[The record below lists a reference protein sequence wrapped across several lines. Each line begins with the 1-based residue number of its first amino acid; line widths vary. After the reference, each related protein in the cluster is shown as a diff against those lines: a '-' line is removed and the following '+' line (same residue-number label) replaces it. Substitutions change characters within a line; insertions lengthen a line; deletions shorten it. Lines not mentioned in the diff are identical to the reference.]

1 MSPSLQFPLEPIVSD
16 ADLPVID
23 LSKFPQELD
32 DEELS
37 HLGDHP
43 MLAKIREA
51 CIEWGFF
58 RLVNHGISVEL
69 LDKAQ
74 NVSRGLLSMPIE
86 AKERAMTTCNPYDSY
101 HRKDNFETFSL
112 LYSCKSESL
121 EQMCLKLW
129 PEGNPSFCE
138 TMVTYDLCASNLAQ
152 KISKIIVA
160 SLGLDAV
167 ALYRSHFEKCISRLR
182 LNGYSSHQKSIG
194 EEILESNADPG
205 CLTILYQD
213 DGGGLEIRSREGK
226 WFHVKPVSHSF
237 VVNLGDSLKAWTN
250 GRYRSAEHRVVWK
263 GWMDRMS
270 IAFFTSFPME
280 TEIWAPEELVD
291 NNNPRRYKPF
301 LLSQLLHEVAHGQE
315 DREKATALER
325 IFVKS
330 TRY

>member
-16 ADLPVID
+16 VDLPVID

-43 MLAKIREA
+43 MLAKLREA

-58 RLVNHGISVEL
+58 RLVNHGISLEL

-74 NVSRGLLSMPIE
+74 NVSRGLLPMPTE
-86 AKERAMTTCNPYDSY
+86 AKERATTSNPFDSY

-112 LYSCKSESL
+112 LDSCKSESL
-121 EQMCLKLW
+121 EQMCLKIW
-129 PEGNPSFCE
+129 PEGNHSFSE
-138 TMVTYDLCASNLAQ
+138 TMVAYDLCASNLAQ

-167 ALYRSHFEKCISRLR
+167 ALYRSHFGKRISRLR

-194 EEILESNADPG
+194 EETLGSHADPG

-213 DGGGLEIRSREGK
+213 DVEGLEIRSQEGK
-226 WFHVKPVSHSF
+226 WFSVKPVSHSF
-237 VVNLGDSLKAWTN
+237 VVNLGDSLKAWSN

-270 IAFFTSFPME
+270 IGFFTSFPME
-280 TEIWAPEELVD
+280 TEIWAPQELVD

-301 LLSQLLHEVAHGQE
+301 LVSQLLHEIRHNQE
-315 DREKATALER
+315 DREKATAVDR
-325 IFVKS
+325 IAGV
-330 TRY
+330 